1 MCVCVTVF
9 VNMCACMYVPM
20 RLAIGAQDPLDDM
33 WQQITDLDHLFS
45 IAGRY
50 YKRYDA
56 FFSFV
61 LALPPSEC
69 LPRTPPSPFSV

>member
-1 MCVCVTVF
+1 MCVCDCVCEHV
-9 VNMCACMYVPM
+9 CMYIYVPM
-20 RLAIGAQDPLDDM
+20 CLAIGAQDPLDDM